1 MGIKNGKL
9 HSAYRLG
16 STLRQR
22 ILKPPVPTMRR
33 RTFSTQEALYGP
45 RQYHRTVQSDRV
57 GYIPYDG
64 KNKIRNVI
72 KFMMV
77 LI

>member
-1 MGIKNGKL
+1 
-9 HSAYRLG
+9 
-16 STLRQR
+16 
-22 ILKPPVPTMRR
+22 MRR
-33 RTFSTQEALYGP
+33 RTFSTQVALYGP
-45 RQYHRTVQSDRV
+45 RQYHLLVHSYGV